1 MHFPASCVGTCQSIS
16 PDATRREA
24 PTSSELIWAN
34 SLSQLVVLTWLGR
47 SARSRF
53 AGTVLVPSRYRFI
66 AYGPHA
72 QTFLALQPLHPL
84 ANCHPPLTSQQ
95 GVGEPIA
102 ETRQV
107 RRDLAQP

>member
-1 MHFPASCVGTCQSIS
+1 MKIAARNLLMHFPASCVGTCQSIS

-66 AYGPHA
+66 AYGLTLKPSSRYNRCTRLRIA
-72 QTFLALQPLHPL
+72 THP
-84 ANCHPPLTSQQ
+84 
-95 GVGEPIA
+95 
-102 ETRQV
+102 
-107 RRDLAQP
+107 